1 MKKIVFW
8 WNIPCAGMINVLKK
22 YAEKIDS
29 SAIVITGELS
39 ESRKAMGWEDGG
51 KLFDNHIILSDKEWS
66 FKGEA
71 IIDQYNDRM
80 HVFNGITYT
89 PRMRHLIE
97 YAIARNVAYC
107 NMSEA
112 YFNLEKGWKRI
123 LKTIF
128 MATILPERLRQTVMA
143 SFAFLEGVR
152 GMLPSSSALDL
163 RIFIH
168 LVILQMNPLKYR

>member
-1 MKKIVFW
+1 
-8 WNIPCAGMINVLKK
+8 MINVLKK

-123 LKTIF
+123 LKPSSWQQYCHSR
-128 MATILPERLRQTVMA
+128 PERLRQTVMA